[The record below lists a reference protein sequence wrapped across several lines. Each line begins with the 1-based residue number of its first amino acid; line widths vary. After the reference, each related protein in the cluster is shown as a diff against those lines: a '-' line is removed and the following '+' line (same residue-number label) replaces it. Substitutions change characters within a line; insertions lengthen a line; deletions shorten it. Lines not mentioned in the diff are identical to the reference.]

1 MERTGLIRLGGLA
14 VMVGSAVFAL
24 VLLLRP
30 SNGPIFFLLLVV
42 VGVAVAA
49 FAALLM
55 RTRYSKLAVLA
66 SAGPWVGLALTAISL
81 PFAIQNFDALIP
93 TFTLLIGASLLIVAL
108 GTLVVLCIAT
118 NVLRWWGSVALVVGP
133 LIFYFAS
140 TVFFSPSV
148 NSLIGVAWIMVG
160 YAIFRAATR
169 QTQQPSRVQVEE

>member
-1 MERTGLIRLGGLA
+1 MNRTGLIRLVGLA

-49 FAALLM
+49 IAALFI
-55 RTRYSKLAVLA
+55 RTRYGKLAVLA
-66 SAGPWVGLALTAISL
+66 SVGSWVGLALTSISL
-81 PFAIQNFDALIP
+81 PFVIQNFDALLP
-93 TFTLLIGASLLIVAL
+93 AFTLLIGGLVLIVAL
-108 GTLVVLCIAT
+108 GTLVVLSIAT

-140 TVFFSPSV
+140 TVFFSQSV
-148 NSLIGVAWIMVG
+148 NSLIGVAWMIVG

-169 QTQQPSRVQVEE
+169 QTRQPSRVQVEE

>member
-1 MERTGLIRLGGLA
+1 
-14 VMVGSAVFAL
+14 MVGSAVFAL
-24 VLLLRP
+24 VLLLRL

-42 VGVAVAA
+42 VGVAVGAI
-49 FAALLM
+49 AALLR
-55 RTRYSKLAVLA
+55 RTRYSKLAVPA
-66 SAGPWVGLALTAISL
+66 SVGSWAGLALTSISL
-81 PFAIQNFDALIP
+81 PFVIQDFDALIP
-93 TFTLLIGASLLIVAL
+93 AFTLLIGVLVLIVAL

>member
-1 MERTGLIRLGGLA
+1 MRWSILIRLGRLA

-30 SNGPIFFLLLVV
+30 SNGLIYFLLVMV

-49 FAALLM
+49 LFKG
-55 RTRYSKLAVLA
+55 TRYLTVAVLA
-66 SAGPWVGLALTAISL
+66 SVGSWVGLVFTSISL
-81 PFAIQNFDALIP
+81 PFVIQSFDALLP
-93 TFTLLIGASLLIVAL
+93 AFTLFIGALVLIVAF
-108 GTLVVLCIAT
+108 GTLVVLSIAT

-148 NSLIGVAWIMVG
+148 NSLIGVAWMVVG
-160 YAIFRAATR
+160 YAIFWAATT
-169 QTQQPSRVQVEE
+169 QTEQAARVP